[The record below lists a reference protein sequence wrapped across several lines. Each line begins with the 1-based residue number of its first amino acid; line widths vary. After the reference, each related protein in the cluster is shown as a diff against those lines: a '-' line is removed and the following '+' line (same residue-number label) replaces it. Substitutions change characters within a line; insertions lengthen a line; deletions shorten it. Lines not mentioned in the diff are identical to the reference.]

1 MPLDIE
7 LDWDLIE
14 GDRDHRWALSRVLY
28 ALSHPETDQILYLG
42 KAEYQSVRQRLACRS
57 KDGVWNHVAEHFG
70 VEELTLRIGE
80 FITDARLTV
89 ELLADTESLLIKR
102 LQPCCN
108 VQATQS
114 RITRPGLRVTC
125 SGDWPERRDRFVDR

>member
-1 MPLDIE
+1 MALDIE
-7 LDWDLIE
+7 LEWELIE
-14 GDRDHRWALSRVLY
+14 DDRDRRWKLSRVLY
-28 ALSHPETDQILYLG
+28 ALCHPETDRIVYLG

-57 KDGVWNHVAEHFG
+57 KDGIWEHVSEQFG
-70 VEELTLRIGE
+70 VDELTIRIGE

-108 VQATQS
+108 VQSTQS

-125 SGDWPERRDRFVDR
+125 TGEWPEHRSCFVDR